1 MCERERERAKERLS
15 VIVRE
20 REIQCDRE
28 SERLS
33 VIVRELE
40 IGLKESCRVGGD
52 WCIAGE
58 REGVRPLQ
66 CSTVRQSNQSR
77 PMLPAMANKMYY
89 YFCLV
94 SPLRDGKDVEYAN
107 KMILSIGMGFY

>member
-40 IGLKESCRVGGD
+40 IGLKE
-52 WCIAGE
+52 
-58 REGVRPLQ
+58 RE
-66 CSTVRQSNQSR
+66 
-77 PMLPAMANKMYY
+77 M
-89 YFCLV
+89 
-94 SPLRDGKDVEYAN
+94 
-107 KMILSIGMGFY
+107 